1 MGFLKKL
8 LGIKPKTVGDAFRA
22 VKKHFNAVGDDLAHI
37 PGQRLYKT
45 PSGNRVLFDTTY
57 NGIRID
63 KVLDANISPRE
74 YKAYVGTPAGIARSH
89 HLDVK
94 PGDKTVK
101 LLTTTESDTFKALGT
116 KKSWK
121 VREGYGNIGTVERID
136 KQHYAKLH
144 ADVAEVV
151 PKVKKTYSFNTQTM
165 PYAKAVSMGL
175 KV

>member
-1 MGFLKKL
+1 MGILKKL
-8 LGIKPKTVGDAFRA
+8 FGIKPKTVGDAFRA
-22 VKKHFNAVGDDLAHI
+22 VKKRLGAVGDDLAHI

-45 PSGNRVLFDTTY
+45 PSGNRVLFDSTY

-101 LLTTTESDTFKALGT
+101 LWTSTEFGTFKDLGA

-121 VREGYGNIGTVERID
+121 LRESHDNIGTVKRIG
-136 KQHYAKLH
+136 QHYTSLPG
-144 ADVAEVV
+144 EGG
-151 PKVKKTYSFNTQTM
+151 KVLPRVKTTYSYNTQTM

-175 KV
+175 RV